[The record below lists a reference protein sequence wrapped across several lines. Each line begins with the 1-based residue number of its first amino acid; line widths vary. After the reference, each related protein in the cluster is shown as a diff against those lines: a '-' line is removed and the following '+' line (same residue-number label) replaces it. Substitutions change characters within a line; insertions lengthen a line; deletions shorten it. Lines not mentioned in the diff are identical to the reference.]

1 MLTDDKSNKLG
12 GLHASP
18 FKWKAVAKGRIAASL
33 FFLSALFMIAAVL
46 AIVLMLGVRAAPL
59 MLKVGIID
67 FIFGS
72 SWSPGQGQFGIAPMI
87 VGTIYVTLG
96 ALLLGAPLGLGVAT
110 FFAEIADA
118 RWAKLFNPL
127 VDLLAGI
134 PSVIYGFFGLV
145 VIVPWVRNIFDG
157 PGFSVLAGSIVLG
170 VMILPTIISVSRESM
185 LAVPREYREGSMALG
200 ASRWQ
205 TIFGVVYPAARSGII
220 AALVLGLGRAF
231 GETMAVIMVTG
242 NMVNFPTGIAQPVR
256 TLTGNVALE
265 MGYASGDH
273 LSALFATGFV
283 LLLFILALNL
293 FARKAIRREVY

>member
-1 MLTDDKSNKLG
+1 MTILHNQEGRSAPPSPKKKSEL
-12 GLHASP
+12 
-18 FKWKAVAKGRIAASL
+18 KGRIASTL
-33 FFLSALFMIAAVL
+33 FFLSALFVIIAVL
-46 AIVLMLGVRAAPL
+46 AIVLMLGGRAAPL
-59 MLKVGIID
+59 MLKVGI
-67 FIFGS
+67 FNFLLGS
-72 SWSPGQGQFGIAPMI
+72 DWAPTQGQFGIATMI
-87 VGTIYVTLG
+87 VGTIYVTMG

-110 FFAEIADA
+110 YFAEIAKI
-118 RWAKLFNPL
+118 RMAKVFNPL

-145 VIVPWVRNIFDG
+145 IIVPWVRRLFAG

-170 VMILPTIISVSRESM
+170 VMILPTIISVSREAM
-185 LAVPREYREGSMALG
+185 LAVPREFREGSMALG
-200 ASRWQ
+200 ATRWQ

-242 NMVNFPTGIAQPVR
+242 NMVAFPKGIAEPVR

-265 MGYASGDH
+265 MGYATGDH

-283 LLLFILALNL
+283 LLLFILVLNL
-293 FARKAIRREVY
+293 LARKAIRREVY

>member
-1 MLTDDKSNKLG
+1 MTIPNSTRGKF
-12 GLHASP
+12 AVSP
-18 FKWKAVAKGRIAASL
+18 ATKKRLAKERIAAGL
-33 FFLSALFMIAAVL
+33 FLLCALFMIAAVL
-46 AIVLMLGVRAAPL
+46 AIVLMLGGRAAPL
-59 MLKVGIID
+59 MLKAGIIN
-67 FIFGS
+67 FVTS
-72 SWSPGQGQFGIAPMI
+72 STWSPGQGQFGIATMI
-87 VGTIYVTLG
+87 VGTVYVTVG
-96 ALLLGAPLGLGVAT
+96 AMLLGAPLGLGVAT
-110 FFAEIADA
+110 FFAEIANERMA
-118 RWAKLFNPL
+118 QWFNPL

-145 VIVPWVRNIFDG
+145 VIVPWVRNIFSG

-170 VMILPTIISVSRESM
+170 IMILPTVISVSRESM

-200 ASRWQ
+200 ATRWQ

-242 NMVNFPTGIAQPVR
+242 NMVAFPKGIAEPVR
-256 TLTGNVALE
+256 TLTGNIALE

-283 LLLFILALNL
+283 LLLFILVLNL
-293 FARKAIRREVY
+293 LARKTIKREVY

>member
-1 MLTDDKSNKLG
+1 MRITSNKSGSLT
-12 GLHASP
+12 AFP
-18 FKWKAVAKGRIAASL
+18 FQKKTVVKGRIAAGL
-33 FFLSALFMIAAVL
+33 FFLSALFMVLAVL
-46 AIVLMLGVRAAPL
+46 AIVLMLGARAAPL
-59 MLKVGIID
+59 MIKVGVLN

-72 SWSPGQGQFGIAPMI
+72 QWSPGQGQFGIATMI

-96 ALLLGAPLGLGVAT
+96 ALLIGVPLGLGVAT
-110 FFAEIADA
+110 FFAEIAHEK
-118 RWAKLFNPL
+118 WSKIFNPL

-145 VIVPWVRNIFDG
+145 VIVPWVRLIFGG

-170 VMILPTIISVSRESM
+170 IMILPTIISVSRESM

-200 ASRWQ
+200 ATRWQ

-220 AALVLGLGRAF
+220 ASLVLGLGRAF

-242 NMVNFPTGIAQPVR
+242 NMVAFPQGVAQPVR

-293 FARKAIRREVY
+293 LARKAIHREVY